1 MPAAQRPL
9 VIQTEH
15 LDAAAAAWLSERC
28 ELVVCPWERGTEL
41 QSLLPGAE
49 GLLIRTY
56 TRVDA
61 ALLDKAPRLKVVARA
76 GVGLDNVD
84 VEECH
89 RRGVEVVSTPGA
101 NTRAVVELVTSYM
114 IDSLRPRAFL
124 QKALDGTTW
133 NSTRKNLIAERQLS
147 DLTLGIVGLGRVGS
161 GVARVG
167 AALDMRVL
175 YTDLLDFI
183 PERRFGATPA
193 SLEHLLREADV
204 LTLHPDGRP
213 GNRGM
218 IGAAQLALCKP
229 DVVLINTS
237 RGFVLD
243 AAALA
248 AFLRKHPAAQAILDV
263 HEPEPFGFGYP
274 LLGLTNAHLSP
285 HIAAATRTAHANMSW
300 VVKDLWRVLCGEKP
314 ENAA

>member
-1 MPAAQRPL
+1 MSAAQRPL

-15 LDAAAAAWLSERC
+15 LDAAAAVWLSERC

-61 ALLDKAPRLKVVARA
+61 ALLDKAPHLKLARA

-84 VEECH
+84 VEEC
-89 RRGVEVVSTPGA
+89 RGRGVAVVSTPGA

-124 QKALDGTTW
+124 QRARRRGVEHDAEEPDRRAAALG
-133 NSTRKNLIAERQLS
+133 S
-147 DLTLGIVGLGRVGS
+147 DPGDRWAGAGGF
-161 GVARVG
+161 GVARLG
-167 AALDMRVL
+167 AALDMRAL
-175 YTDLLDFI
+175 YTDLLDFT
-183 PERRFGATPA
+183 PERRSRGDASLARTPA
-193 SLEHLLREADV
+193 ARGGCADAAS
-204 LTLHPDGRP
+204 GRKAGEP
-213 GNRGM
+213 RDDRN
-218 IGAAQLALCKP
+218 GAAGVCKP

-243 AAALA
+243 AAAW
-248 AFLRKHPAAQAILDV
+248 RRSCGSIRRRRRSSTCTSRSRS
-263 HEPEPFGFGYP
+263 GSGTRSW
-274 LLGLTNAHLSP
+274 GWR
-285 HIAAATRTAHANMSW
+285 TRTS
-300 VVKDLWRVLCGEKP
+300 RRTSRRRRGRP
-314 ENAA
+314 TRT